1 MANFSEEEK
10 RMRRISQGL
19 TVFNLIQVFVLIILL
34 SIGVIAW
41 SLVNIFRADQVTRD
55 MRRESHELMDIEML
69 EVTFIR
75 EFLAEKN
82 YILTGDEKYIT
93 EFEGY
98 KAQTAEFL
106 NDARNYSAAGW
117 EKVALDNLAEE
128 TQSYNDNFDQIVEQ
142 YRAGNR
148 EEAIRLST
156 EVSNKK
162 LERVNEQVEDM
173 VFHGET
179 VLQSEVEEVDREIR
193 TSIFT
198 GVFGLILFPV
208 LAVWAFVIS
217 TRMTMPFLTLT
228 NAASAIA
235 GNRFRPELLGNLT
248 ERQDGLGLLARSLEK
263 TAYQMQA
270 RHSTM
275 QLEVEQLADQLQDT
289 KARRLVSSIPG
300 RHSLTHIS
308 EN

>member
-1 MANFSEEEK
+1 
-10 RMRRISQGL
+10 
-19 TVFNLIQVFVLIILL
+19 LIILL
-34 SIGVIAW
+34 SIGVIGW
-41 SLVNIFRADQVTRD
+41 SLVNIFRADQVTKD
-55 MRRESHELMDIEML
+55 MRRESHELMDIEEM

-82 YILTGDEKYIT
+82 FILTGDEKYIA
-93 EFEGY
+93 EYEGY
-98 KAQTAEFL
+98 KEETAQYL
-106 NDARNYSAAGW
+106 NDARQYSSPGW
-117 EKVALDNLAEE
+117 EQVALDNLAEE
-128 TQSYNDNFDQIVEQ
+128 TASYNDNFDQIVAQ
-142 YRAGNR
+142 YRDGNR
-148 EEAIRLST
+148 DEAIRLST
-156 EVSNKK
+156 EVSNEK
-162 LERVNEQVEDM
+162 LEHVNEQVEDM
-173 VFHGET
+173 IFHGET
-179 VLQSEVEEVDREIR
+179 VLQGEVEEVDREIR

-208 LAVWAFVIS
+208 LAVWAFVVS

-228 NAASAIA
+228 NAASSIA
-235 GNRFRPELLGNLT
+235 GDRFRPELLGNLT

-263 TAYQMQA
+263 TAYQVQA

-275 QLEVEQLADQLQDT
+275 QLEAEQLTDQLQDT